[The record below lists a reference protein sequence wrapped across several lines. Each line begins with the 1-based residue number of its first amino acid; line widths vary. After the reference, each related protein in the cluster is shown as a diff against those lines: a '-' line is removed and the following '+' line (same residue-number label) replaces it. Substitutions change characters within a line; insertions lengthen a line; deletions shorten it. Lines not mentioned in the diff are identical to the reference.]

1 MANPSDKVVVKWVND
16 TRARVCWVIL
26 ASLCLYVDSHSWW
39 KSSKTRAKL
48 STSMLGWVVSLYV
61 ILLVK
66 SLCSDETPTIAY
78 RSGSCLRSFVP
89 LVFFFIIFITIYYHR
104 TLGVS
109 ILTLSILFGVVALM
123 QLLFPIDEF
132 YVGYVMVIIT
142 LGISIA
148 CSVVDYDLEEVMPF
162 GFIFSY
168 IFLCEMIIGVINY
181 PGNHRFFNRYWHV
194 SSSVLL
200 VFLIFLCVILII
212 SVWVVYLYIWM

>member
-26 ASLCLYVDSHSWW
+26 ASLCLCGFTQLMEVFKDESQVIYKYVGMS
-39 KSSKTRAKL
+39 L
-48 STSMLGWVVSLYV
+48 VSLYV

-89 LVFFFIIFITIYYHR
+89 LVIFFIIFITIYYHQ

-132 YVGYVMVIIT
+132 CVGYVMRSC
-142 LGISIA
+142 L
-148 CSVVDYDLEEVMPF
+148 L

-181 PGNHRFFNRYWHV
+181 PGNHRFFNSY
-194 SSSVLL
+194 
-200 VFLIFLCVILII
+200 
-212 SVWVVYLYIWM
+212 

>member
-26 ASLCLYVDSHSWW
+26 ASLCLCGFTQLMEVFKDESQVIYKYVGMS
-39 KSSKTRAKL
+39 L
-48 STSMLGWVVSLYV
+48 VSLYV

-89 LVFFFIIFITIYYHR
+89 LVIFFIIFITIYYHR

-132 YVGYVMVIIT
+132 CVGYVMVIIT

-181 PGNHRFFNRYWHV
+181 PGNHRFFNSY
-194 SSSVLL
+194 
-200 VFLIFLCVILII
+200 
-212 SVWVVYLYIWM
+212 